1 MKYRMSLTLLF
12 RLLTVGAQSVIAQQS
27 TPDATVQELVQLER
41 EKDQAYEK
49 GDKSLLDR
57 IYADDY
63 QAITS
68 TGTITSKKTLLDF
81 FVGPNVFQTHRS
93 EEVAVRVFG
102 DAAV

>member
-12 RLLTVGAQSVIAQQS
+12 LLLTVGSQSVIAQQS
-27 TPDATVQELVQLER
+27 TPEATVQELVQLER

-68 TGTITSKKTLLDF
+68 TWIRRTWFPTWD
-81 FVGPNVFQTHRS
+81 R
-93 EEVAVRVFG
+93 
-102 DAAV
+102 